1 MKSSPRSRAWCGRCS
16 WRTRSPSSS
25 DSSSSGWTPMPEAPQ
40 AGHAT
45 FNFKAAITQ
54 MVQRNASDLLL
65 KVGRPATIRV
75 NGELVALDSSP
86 LKPEEL
92 KSLAEQIMT
101 PRQVKEFAEHKE
113 ADFAIG
119 VPGVGR
125 FRTNVYQQR
134 GTVAFAFRA
143 IPYEVKTIHDLNLPP
158 VLEEIGLRPRGLV
171 LVTGVT
177 GSGKS
182 TALAAMINHINTN
195 RRVNIITIEDPIEF
209 LHRDNLANIS
219 QREVGNDTLSFNAAL
234 RHVLRQAPDVMLIGE
249 IRDMET
255 LDTALKAADT
265 GHLVFSTLHTTDATQ
280 TINRVISFFPP
291 HQHDEVRHLLSTA
304 LQAIVSL
311 RLVPRK
317 DGKGRVPASEVLI
330 NTAAVQENMRDL
342 TKSLSIP
349 DLIAQGSVQYGMQ
362 SFDQSLMYWYQ
373 QGTVSYE
380 SAIFYATNPSEFALK
395 VSGVDSGESQA
406 FGGTTAAARKLAPEL
421 KVPTVPGSHGPVEDA
436 EAGSKIAEKIGFP
449 VIIKA
454 AAGGGGKGM
463 RVAQDEETFPQAFS
477 LAKQEALAAFGS
489 DEVYI
494 EKYLARPRHIEI
506 QIMGDTHG
514 RIMHLCERDCSV
526 QRRHQKLIEEAPSPA
541 VDSTLRQDIGDAA
554 VRLAEAIA
562 YVGAGTIEFLLDEDG
577 SFYFMEM
584 NTRIQ
589 VEHPVTEM
597 CTNFDLVKEQIRVAA
612 GEPLSLVMNG
622 NRLRGHAIE
631 CRVNAE
637 DPARNFQPSPGTV
650 TAYHPPGG
658 PGVRVD
664 THIYAGYTVPRF
676 YDSLLA
682 KLIVHGNN
690 RAEALARMRQALDSF
705 IIEGVTTTIPFLS
718 RVMRHPDF
726 VAGRVD
732 TKFLEREPQLL
743 QPPT

>member
-1 MKSSPRSRAWCGRCS
+1 
-16 WRTRSPSSS
+16 
-25 DSSSSGWTPMPEAPQ
+25 
-40 AGHAT
+40 
-45 FNFKAAITQ
+45 
-54 MVQRNASDLLL
+54 LLL

-75 NGELVALDSSP
+75 NGELVPLDSSSP

-219 QREVGNDTLSFNAAL
+219 QR
-234 RHVLRQAPDVMLIGE
+234 
-249 IRDMET
+249 
-255 LDTALKAADT
+255 
-265 GHLVFSTLHTTDATQ
+265 
-280 TINRVISFFPP
+280 
-291 HQHDEVRHLLSTA
+291 DEVRHLLSTA

-406 FGGTTAAARKLAPEL
+406 FGGTTAAA
-421 KVPTVPGSHGPVEDA
+421 G
-436 EAGSKIAEKIGFP
+436 
-449 VIIKA
+449 
-454 AAGGGGKGM
+454 
-463 RVAQDEETFPQAFS
+463 
-477 LAKQEALAAFGS
+477 
-489 DEVYI
+489 
-494 EKYLARPRHIEI
+494 
-506 QIMGDTHG
+506 
-514 RIMHLCERDCSV
+514 
-526 QRRHQKLIEEAPSPA
+526 
-541 VDSTLRQDIGDAA
+541 
-554 VRLAEAIA
+554 
-562 YVGAGTIEFLLDEDG
+562 
-577 SFYFMEM
+577 
-584 NTRIQ
+584 
-589 VEHPVTEM
+589 
-597 CTNFDLVKEQIRVAA
+597 
-612 GEPLSLVMNG
+612 
-622 NRLRGHAIE
+622 LRGDIT
-631 CRVNAE
+631 
-637 DPARNFQPSPGTV
+637 P
-650 TAYHPPGG
+650 
-658 PGVRVD
+658 
-664 THIYAGYTVPRF
+664 
-676 YDSLLA
+676 
-682 KLIVHGNN
+682 
-690 RAEALARMRQALDSF
+690 
-705 IIEGVTTTIPFLS
+705 
-718 RVMRHPDF
+718 
-726 VAGRVD
+726 
-732 TKFLEREPQLL
+732 
-743 QPPT
+743 